1 WKSQLELAIA
11 WNRVDLAK
19 TEIFTEESQW
29 ESSELH
35 WAMRSAL
42 VGNKPQF
49 VRLLLET
56 GVSVRDFLQDEQ
68 TLIYEN
74 LARTINYSINANTV
88 LYFFLYQSENK
99 AQRDP
104 CRDLFLWA
112 VIQNNKEL
120 AEIAWEQCTDCMCAA
135 LVASKI
141 LKKMAEEGSDAD
153 EAKDMQ
159 ALASHYEK
167 HAIGV
172 FSECHS
178 SDQER
183 AQKLLVRASPFWGRT
198 TCLRLALEADDKSF
212 VAQSGVQ
219 VLLTQIWC
227 GELSVDNPV
236 WRVMFCMVFFPL
248 IYTGF
253 LPTNRRLKPLGCWSR
268 LVSLYSS
275 PQVKFYWNI
284 VFYFAFLLLFA
295 VVLTTD
301 FQATPSAGELLL
313 YICLFSLVCEEVRQ
327 VRDGTRMYIKDL
339 WNILDV
345 LSILLFVIGFAFR
358 LTSELFYAGK
368 ILLCIDFVVFCLR
381 LMAIFT
387 ISRTLGPKIIIV
399 KKMVRG
405 LYTNVPYLIIFG
417 NFPTDID
424 KIQFDINS
432 CSTNGTDPLKP
443 KCPVLNEDQTPAFPE
458 WLTII
463 MLCVY
468 FLDADVVFFTFQVVQ
483 DNTDIIWKFQRYE
496 LIKEYHSRP
505 AAPPPFIILS
515 HLYLVL
521 CRRPIVCKEFK
532 NELDQ
537 TEEEE
542 LLTWEALMKD
552 RYLLS
557 TQQEQSQSM
566 EGRILDTAQK

>member
-1 WKSQLELAIA
+1 MFYKVGIY
-11 WNRVDLAK
+11 
-19 TEIFTEESQW
+19 
-29 ESSELH
+29 LH
-35 WAMRSAL
+35 C
-42 VGNKPQF
+42 VGVGPRC
-49 VRLLLET
+49 V
-56 GVSVRDFLQDEQ
+56 
-68 TLIYEN
+68 
-74 LARTINYSINANTV
+74 
-88 LYFFLYQSENK
+88 
-99 AQRDP
+99 QR
-104 CRDLFLWA
+104 
-112 VIQNNKEL
+112 IE
-120 AEIAWEQCTDCMCAA
+120 
-135 LVASKI
+135 
-141 LKKMAEEGSDAD
+141 
-153 EAKDMQ
+153 
-159 ALASHYEK
+159 
-167 HAIGV
+167 
-172 FSECHS
+172 
-178 SDQER
+178 
-183 AQKLLVRASPFWGRT
+183 
-198 TCLRLALEADDKSF
+198 
-212 VAQSGVQ
+212 
-219 VLLTQIWC
+219 
-227 GELSVDNPV
+227 
-236 WRVMFCMVFFPL
+236 
-248 IYTGF
+248 
-253 LPTNRRLKPLGCWSR
+253 PTNRRLKPLGCWSR